1 VATSRSLSTIT
12 EALYA
17 YLSPRIGA
25 AELSPRWRR
34 QGDPLPYV
42 TYEFTSASWAQT
54 TNTVTN
60 MVTLSVNFSCVAGTV
75 AEALAVADDI
85 TEAFAVSV
93 TEDSITFRMVDIN
106 MRTLDAVPDDGTGD
120 AERIIVVTTTFLT
133 HDET

>member
-1 VATSRSLSTIT
+1 MATSRSLSTIT
-12 EALYA
+12 EALYS
-17 YLSPRIGA
+17 YLSPRIGT

-54 TNTVTN
+54 TNEVTN
-60 MVTLSVNFSCVAGTV
+60 MVTLTVNFSCVAGTV
-75 AEALAVADDI
+75 AEALTVADDI
-85 TEAFAVSV
+85 TDAFKVSV

>member
-1 VATSRSLSTIT
+1 MATSRSLSIIT
-12 EALYA
+12 EALYS
-17 YLSPRIGA
+17 YLSPRIGT

-54 TNTVTN
+54 TSTVTN

-75 AEALAVADDI
+75 TEALSVADDI
-85 TEAFAVSV
+85 TAAFAVSV

>member
-1 VATSRSLSTIT
+1 MATSRSLSIIT
-12 EALYA
+12 EALYS
-17 YLSPRIGA
+17 YLSPRIGT

-54 TNTVTN
+54 TSTVTN
-60 MVTLSVNFSCVAGTV
+60 MVTLTVNFSCVAGTV

-93 TEDSITFRMVDIN
+93 TEDNITFRMVDIN

>member
-1 VATSRSLSTIT
+1 MATSRSLSTIT
-12 EALYA
+12 EALYS
-17 YLSPRIGA
+17 YLSPRIGT

-54 TNTVTN
+54 TSTVTN

-75 AEALAVADDI
+75 TEALSVADDI
-85 TEAFAVSV
+85 TAAFAVSV

>member
-1 VATSRSLSTIT
+1 MAVSRSLETIT
-12 EALYA
+12 EALYS
-17 YLSPRIGA
+17 YLSPLIGT

-42 TYEFTSASWAQT
+42 TYEFTSAAWAQT
-54 TNTVTN
+54 TSTVTN

-75 AEALAVADDI
+75 TEALSVADDI
-85 TEAFAVSV
+85 TAAFAVSV

-133 HDET
+133 HDES

>member
-12 EALYA
+12 EALYS

-54 TNTVTN
+54 TSTVTN
-60 MVTLSVNFSCVAGTV
+60 MVTLTVNFSCVAGTV

>member
-1 VATSRSLSTIT
+1 VATSRSLSNIT
-12 EALYA
+12 EALYS
-17 YLSPRIGA
+17 YLSPRIGT

-54 TNTVTN
+54 TSTVTN
-60 MVTLSVNFSCVAGTV
+60 MVTLTVNFSCVAGTV
-75 AEALAVADDI
+75 AEALVVADDI
-85 TEAFAVSV
+85 TEAFAISV
-93 TEDSITFRMVDIN
+93 TEDNITFRMVDIN

>member
-1 VATSRSLSTIT
+1 MATSRSLSTIT
-12 EALYA
+12 EALYS
-17 YLSPRIGA
+17 YLSPRIGT

-54 TNTVTN
+54 TSTVTN
-60 MVTLSVNFSCVAGTV
+60 MVTLTVNFSCVAGTV
-75 AEALAVADDI
+75 AEALVVADDI

>member
-1 VATSRSLSTIT
+1 MGRSLENIT
-12 EALYA
+12 KALYS
-17 YLSPRIGA
+17 YLLPEFTR

-34 QGDPLPYV
+34 QGEALPYV
-42 TYEFTSASWAQT
+42 VYEFTSAAWLQT
-54 TNTVTN
+54 TNEVTN
-60 MVTLSVNFSCVAGTV
+60 VVTLSVSFSCVAATV
-75 AEALAVADDI
+75 ADALEVADEI
-85 TEAFAVSV
+85 TAAFATSV

>member
-1 VATSRSLSTIT
+1 VATSRSLSIIT
-12 EALYA
+12 EALYS
-17 YLSPRIGA
+17 YLSPRIGT

-54 TNTVTN
+54 TSTVTN
-60 MVTLSVNFSCVAGTV
+60 MVTLTVNFSCVAGTV

>member
-12 EALYA
+12 EALYS
-17 YLSPRIGA
+17 YLSPRIGT

-54 TNTVTN
+54 TSTVTN
-60 MVTLSVNFSCVAGTV
+60 MVTLTVNFSCVAGTV
-75 AEALAVADDI
+75 AEALVVADYI

>member
-12 EALYA
+12 EALYS
-17 YLSPRIGA
+17 YLSPRIGT

-54 TNTVTN
+54 TSTVTN

-75 AEALAVADDI
+75 TEALSVADDI
-85 TEAFAVSV
+85 TAAFAVSV

-120 AERIIVVTTTFLT
+120 AERIIVVTTTFLKFR
-133 HDET
+133 D

>member
-1 VATSRSLSTIT
+1 MATSRSLSTIT
-12 EALYA
+12 EALYS
-17 YLSPRIGA
+17 YLSPRIGT

-54 TNTVTN
+54 TSTVTN
-60 MVTLSVNFSCVAGTV
+60 MVTLTVNFSCVAGTV
-75 AEALAVADDI
+75 AEALVVADDI

-133 HDET
+133 HDES

>member
-12 EALYA
+12 EALYS

-54 TNTVTN
+54 TSTVTN

>member
-1 VATSRSLSTIT
+1 MATSRSLSTIT
-12 EALYA
+12 EALYS

-42 TYEFTSASWAQT
+42 TYEFTSASWSQT
-54 TNTVTN
+54 TSTVTN

>member
-1 VATSRSLSTIT
+1 MATSRSLSNIT
-12 EALYA
+12 EALYS
-17 YLSPRIGA
+17 YLSPRIGT

-54 TNTVTN
+54 TSTVTN
-60 MVTLSVNFSCVAGTV
+60 MVTLTVNFSCVAGTV
-75 AEALAVADDI
+75 AEALVVADDI

-133 HDET
+133 HDES

>member
-12 EALYA
+12 EALYS
-17 YLSPRIGA
+17 YLSPRIGT

-54 TNTVTN
+54 TSTVTN
-60 MVTLSVNFSCVAGTV
+60 MVTLTVNFSCVAGTV

>member
-1 VATSRSLSTIT
+1 MATSRSLSNIT
-12 EALYA
+12 EALYS
-17 YLSPRIGA
+17 YLSPRIGT

-54 TNTVTN
+54 TSTVTN
-60 MVTLSVNFSCVAGTV
+60 MVTLTVNFSCVAGTV

>member
-1 VATSRSLSTIT
+1 MPVSRSLKLIT
-12 EALYA
+12 EALYD
-17 YLSPRIGA
+17 YLKTRIGD

-42 TYEFTSASWAQT
+42 VYEFTSAAWVQT

-60 MVTLSVNFSCVAGTV
+60 MVTLSVNFSCVAATV
-75 AEALAVADDI
+75 SEALAVADDI
-85 TEAFAVSV
+85 TDAFATSV
-93 TEDSITFRMVDIN
+93 TATKITFQMVDIN

-133 HDET
+133 HDES

>member
-1 VATSRSLSTIT
+1 MATSRSLSIIT
-12 EALYA
+12 EALYS
-17 YLSPRIGA
+17 YLSPRIGT

-54 TNTVTN
+54 TSTVTN

>member
-1 VATSRSLSTIT
+1 
-12 EALYA
+12 
-17 YLSPRIGA
+17 
-25 AELSPRWRR
+25 
-34 QGDPLPYV
+34 
-42 TYEFTSASWAQT
+42 
-54 TNTVTN
+54 
-60 MVTLSVNFSCVAGTV
+60 MVTLTVNFSCVAGTV
-75 AEALAVADDI
+75 AEALVVADDI

>member
-1 VATSRSLSTIT
+1 MATSRSLSTIT
-12 EALYA
+12 EALYS
-17 YLSPRIGA
+17 YLSPRIGT

-54 TNTVTN
+54 TSTVTN
-60 MVTLSVNFSCVAGTV
+60 MVTLTVNFSCVAGTV
-75 AEALAVADDI
+75 AEALVVADYI

>member
-1 VATSRSLSTIT
+1 VAVSRSLKLIT
-12 EALYA
+12 EALYD
-17 YLSPRIGA
+17 YLKTRIGD

-42 TYEFTSASWAQT
+42 VYEFTSAAWVQT

-60 MVTLSVNFSCVAGTV
+60 MVTLSVNFSCVAATV
-75 AEALAVADDI
+75 SEALAVADDI
-85 TEAFAVSV
+85 TEAFATSV
-93 TEDSITFRMVDIN
+93 TATKITFQMVDIN

-133 HDET
+133 HDES

>member
-1 VATSRSLSTIT
+1 MATSRSLSNIT
-12 EALYA
+12 EALYS
-17 YLSPRIGA
+17 YLSPRIGT

-54 TNTVTN
+54 TSTVTN
-60 MVTLSVNFSCVAGTV
+60 MVTLTVNFSCVAGTV
-75 AEALAVADDI
+75 AESLAVADDI
-85 TEAFAVSV
+85 TETFAVSV
-93 TEDSITFRMVDIN
+93 TEDNITFRMVDIN

>member
-54 TNTVTN
+54 TSTVTN

>member
-1 VATSRSLSTIT
+1 MATSRSLSTIT
-12 EALYA
+12 EALYS
-17 YLSPRIGA
+17 YLSPRIGT

-54 TNTVTN
+54 TSTVTN
-60 MVTLSVNFSCVAGTV
+60 MVTLTVNFSCVAGTV
-75 AEALAVADDI
+75 AEALVVADDI

-93 TEDSITFRMVDIN
+93 TEDNITFRMVDIN

>member
-1 VATSRSLSTIT
+1 MATSRSLSTIT
-12 EALYA
+12 EALYS
-17 YLSPRIGA
+17 YLSPRIGT

-54 TNTVTN
+54 TSTVTN
-60 MVTLSVNFSCVAGTV
+60 MVTLSVNFSCIAQTV
-75 AEALAVADDI
+75 AQALVVADDI

-93 TEDSITFRMVDIN
+93 TEDNITFRMVDIN

>member
-12 EALYA
+12 EALYS

-54 TNTVTN
+54 TSTVTN
-60 MVTLSVNFSCVAGTV
+60 MVTLTVNFSCVAGTV
-75 AEALAVADDI
+75 AEALVVADDI